1 MTVTYNPFE
10 SEFGFKSPGFTVDT
24 EGNVTLK
31 SLTYLVEEEDI
42 VADRFYM
49 NQQGVGES
57 SAFTQD
63 GVFSPGSEILQENP
77 SISLVRGTSY
87 SFSLNNFQFLTWN
100 IFQADPN
107 GTSTT
112 LIGDVPVILYNEGIS
127 YKVSDSA
134 SETLEGVSAQGKTTG
149 VFFFDVPALAP
160 DTLYY
165 ATGDGSIGGTITTA
179 DPTITGIGSFSSLNV
194 IGDAT
199 FTGQDAEIT
208 LAPQGAYGTVTIN
221 PVGAGT
227 LNNMYVNALT
237 LSATETVN
245 LSPVNQNV
253 TISPSG
259 TGVLTLNTGQQ
270 GTINNMSIG
279 QTVPRD
285 GSFLALNA
293 ENGLNNTVIGN
304 VTPRDATFNQVTGKN
319 APVTSQHLTNKQ
331 YVDNT
336 ATALAIALGV

>member
-1 MTVTYNPFE
+1 MAVTYNPFE
-10 SEFGFKSPGFTVDT
+10 SEYGFKSPGFAVDT

-31 SLTYLVEEEDI
+31 SITYLVEEEDI

-49 NQQGVGES
+49 NQQGTGQGS
-57 SAFTQD
+57 YFTRD
-63 GVFSPGSEILQENP
+63 GVFSPGSVLLAPNP
-77 SISLVRGTSY
+77 PLALTRGTSY
-87 SFSLNNFQFLTWN
+87 SFNLNNFTFLTWN
-100 IFQADPN
+100 IFYADPTGN
-107 GTSTT
+107 SA
-112 LIGDVPVILYNEGIS
+112 IIINDIPVVRYNEGIT
-127 YKVSDSA
+127 YKTSDADTTVLS
-134 SETLEGVSAQGKTTG
+134 GVDAQGQTTG

-165 ATGDGSIGGTITTA
+165 ATGDGSTYGTITTA

-194 IGDAT
+194 IGDVT

-208 LAPQGAYGTVTIN
+208 IAPQGEYGTVTIN
-221 PVGAGT
+221 PAGEGT
-227 LNNMYVNALT
+227 LSNMYVNALT
-237 LSATETVN
+237 LSATQTVN

-270 GTINNMSIG
+270 GTINNMSVG

-293 ENGLNNTVIGN
+293 VNGLNNTVIGN
-304 VTPRDATFNQVTGKN
+304 VTPRDATFNQATGKN